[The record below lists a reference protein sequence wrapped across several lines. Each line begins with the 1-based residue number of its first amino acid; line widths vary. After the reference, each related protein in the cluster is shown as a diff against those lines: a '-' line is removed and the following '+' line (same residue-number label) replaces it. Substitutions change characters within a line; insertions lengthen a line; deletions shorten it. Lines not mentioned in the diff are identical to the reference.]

1 MSRLTIFAKGNLD
14 VRDSLHGLRIGG
26 VTQWNG
32 INEVLRARAPGVTAR
47 VKHETWTRSD
57 ALLAAD
63 GTVPASLAARGLDL
77 GAYPAASQFSTA
89 VFEPGADVTVLSI
102 QPDAL
107 SALARHRDEGWLLH
121 PQDWQSWA
129 PEDRGWLRSAF
140 EPLPPLGV
148 DEALANLAGI
158 VGRLRE
164 RSEAPILIY
173 NLSAVAPGEAVHIY
187 QGLDETLSTRIRRFN
202 LGLVE
207 LSADTG
213 VSIIDV
219 DRIVAQGG
227 ADRLKLDVVHLS
239 ADGCRRVAE
248 EVVRVLDDLGVLEA
262 AR

>member
-1 MSRLTIFAKGNLD
+1 MAL
-14 VRDSLHGLRIGG
+14 
-26 VTQWNG
+26 
-32 INEVLRARAPGVTAR
+32 
-47 VKHETWTRSD
+47 ETWTRSD

-63 GTVPASLAARGLDL
+63 GTVPAALAARGLDL

-89 VFEPGADVTVLSI
+89 VFEPGADVVVLSI

-107 SALARHRDEGWLLH
+107 SALARHRDEGLAELH
-121 PQDWQSWA
+121 PQDWQAWA
-129 PEDRGWLRSAF
+129 PEDRAWLRSAF

-148 DEALANLAGI
+148 DEALANLARI
-158 VGRLRE
+158 VGRLRA

-173 NLSAVAPGEAVHIY
+173 NLSAVAPGEAVHVY

-202 LGLVE
+202 VGLVD

-239 ADGCRRVAE
+239 ADGCRLVAE